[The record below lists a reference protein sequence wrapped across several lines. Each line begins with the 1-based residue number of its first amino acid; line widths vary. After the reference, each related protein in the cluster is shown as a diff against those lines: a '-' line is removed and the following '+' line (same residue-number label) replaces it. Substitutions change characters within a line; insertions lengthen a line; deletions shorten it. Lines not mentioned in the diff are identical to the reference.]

1 MDFLR
6 SIVDFV
12 LACWVVVVRRLT
24 NGPLISGWGIIYEA
38 GIEFLRRLTRRTF
51 EISDIQRQ
59 RAVANSLWI
68 PTLTALL
75 TKIRHVQIAGIPAR
89 MIVPGGVRKGRTVL
103 YLHGGAYVFY
113 VSMHDRLVIP
123 FALLA
128 HASTLVPE
136 YKLAP
141 EHPYPSAL
149 EDSLTAYRWLLD
161 SGADPQNL
169 VVAGDSA
176 GGGLAV
182 SLMVRLRELGL
193 PLPRMAV
200 LISPWVDLSC
210 SGESMK
216 RNRDYDWIS
225 RDVSLRMARYYMPDG
240 NLCDPDASPLYADL
254 SGLPLLYIQGGEAE
268 VLHDQIHAF
277 AAHARSQ
284 GVEVMLEMYPGMV
297 HEFQA
302 FDRYTV
308 QSRRALT
315 RIGKVIDQ
323 RLGVK

>member
-6 SIVDFV
+6 SLYDM
-12 LACWVVVVRRLT
+12 LWSCWVVFSRRLA
-24 NGPLISGWGIIYEA
+24 GKPLVPEWGLVYEA
-38 GIEFLRRLTRRTF
+38 GIEFLRNLTRRTF
-51 EISDIQRQ
+51 KITDVQRQ

-68 PTLTALL
+68 PTLTAVL
-75 TKIRHVQIAGIPAR
+75 TKIRHIDIHGIPAR
-89 MIVPGGVRKGRTVL
+89 MIVPGRAYKGRTVL

-113 VSMHDRLVIP
+113 ISMHDRLVIP
-123 FALLA
+123 FTRLA
-128 HASTLVPE
+128 HAATLVPE

-141 EHPYPSAL
+141 EHPYPTAL
-149 EDSLTAYRWLLD
+149 EDCLAAYRWLLD
-161 SGADPQNL
+161 SGADPHQL

-182 SLMVRLRELGL
+182 NLMMRLRDLDL
-193 PLPRMAV
+193 PMPRMAV

-210 SGESMK
+210 SGDSMN
-216 RNRDYDWIS
+216 RNRRYDWIS
-225 RDVSLRMARYYMPDG
+225 REVSLRMARCYLPEGD
-240 NLCDPDASPLYADL
+240 LRDPMVSPLYADL
-254 SGLPLLYIQGGEAE
+254 HGLPMLYIQAGEAE

-277 AAHARSQ
+277 AAHARAH
-284 GVEVMLEMYPGMV
+284 GVEVLLEMYPKMV

-315 RIGKVIDQ
+315 RIGRVIDQ
-323 RLGVK
+323 KLGS